1 MVLGFFISSNIYLA
15 ILNASYSRVADGVRA
30 RGFYWLPQP
39 KRDRRTALPPLLVA
53 ELRKRE
59 LAKLEAEKNAKGKR
73 KA

>member
-39 KRDRRTALPPLLVA
+39 KRDRRTALPPLIA
-53 ELRKRE
+53 EQIVKRE
-59 LAKLEAEKNAKGKR
+59 NAKHAAAHDRPAAKV
-73 KA
+73 